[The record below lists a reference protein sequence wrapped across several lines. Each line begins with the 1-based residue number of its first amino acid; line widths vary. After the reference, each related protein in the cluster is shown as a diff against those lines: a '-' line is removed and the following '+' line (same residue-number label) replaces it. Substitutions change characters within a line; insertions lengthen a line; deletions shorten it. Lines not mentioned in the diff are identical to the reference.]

1 MYIEASN
8 SYLKDLVEIAV
19 NIINKKATIISQ
31 LDLNQ
36 MRIMLTSALL
46 SLKKDCYI
54 SILDKL
60 KILKRY

>member
-36 MRIMLTSALL
+36 LYFEFEELPG
-46 SLKKDCYI
+46 I
-54 SILDKL
+54 SI
-60 KILKRY
+60 